1 MLAEPDFAQMQEY
14 ILKKLPELLRQNPE
28 IATTI
33 EGMIAHQ
40 FPRRD
45 EFARLLEE
53 VTHLWQEVKLLR
65 EDSNHRFEQ
74 IDKRF
79 EQIDKRFE
87 QIDKRFE
94 QIDKRF
100 DLLHQEVNQLRDE
113 MDRRFELV
121 QKEMDRRF
129 ELIEEK
135 MDRRFELIEEKMDR
149 RFELLQKEMDRRF
162 EVLQKEM
169 DRRFEEE
176 KRERLDMKRRL
187 IKVES
192 MMTRM
197 DEKITQFD
205 AWLKVVTGNVGDK
218 KGQDAE
224 QLFALGLSYGLKRTD
239 IKPQTIQL
247 RQMFMDDD
255 GIVFPKKGKYIEVDI
270 LAENGQLSVFEVK
283 ITAVETDVVTF
294 ARKVQLVQHQ
304 NPEKPVSGIFIS
316 PNAGEEIK
324 QCCAEYDLAFIG

>member
-65 EDSNHRFEQ
+65 EDSNH
-74 IDKRF
+74 
-79 EQIDKRFE
+79 RFE

>member
-79 EQIDKRFE
+79 EQIDKRF
-87 QIDKRFE
+87 
-94 QIDKRF
+94 

-121 QKEMDRRF
+121 QKE
-129 ELIEEK
+129 